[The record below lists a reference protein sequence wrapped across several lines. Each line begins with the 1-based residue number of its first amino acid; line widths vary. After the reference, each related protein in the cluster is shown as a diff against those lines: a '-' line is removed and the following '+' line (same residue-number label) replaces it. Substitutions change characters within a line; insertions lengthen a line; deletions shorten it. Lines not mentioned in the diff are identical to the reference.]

1 MNNKQKISVQGISL
15 FTGKYIGTRR
25 IGRFDLTLS
34 LYVHKNKK
42 QVLHF
47 LNL

>member
-1 MNNKQKISVQGISL
+1 MYEQQTKDFCTRDFP

-47 LNL
+47 DL